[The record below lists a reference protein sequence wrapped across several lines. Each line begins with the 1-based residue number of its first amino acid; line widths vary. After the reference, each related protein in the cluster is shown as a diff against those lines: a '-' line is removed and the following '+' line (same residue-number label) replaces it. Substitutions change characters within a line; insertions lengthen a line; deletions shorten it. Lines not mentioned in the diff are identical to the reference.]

1 MVSYKRYK
9 KNSRKRNYK
18 KKGGVFTASE
28 YVQAVTGSAGQQVQ
42 LPPIG
47 GNTTN
52 ALAFNA
58 ELAGSMRG
66 GRKNKRKG
74 GTFGEIALPATLLI
88 TNELFKNRRATS
100 KNTSSSNL
108 FNKSRKNRK

>member
-18 KKGGVFTASE
+18 KKGGVSTAE
-28 YVQAVTGSAGQQVQ
+28 YVQAVAGSAGQQVQ

-58 ELAGSMRG
+58 DAAMGLRG